1 MENTMLLVASL
12 MYHEKKTLQWGPP
25 AGFGPIP
32 STWLALMLRQ
42 DFSQAH
48 VVAHLG
54 LHLETLGNP
63 RSKCRFAGKN
73 TSKWLMF
80 HCHISLPEGR
90 YPARPIVVTFHVSL
104 LSIKKKKCFK
114 SHRKPCFRKY
124 LGNMNQQE
132 KLDIHIYI
140 YMYII
145 YIYINPKIPC
155 AIVCQFWN
163 PTCPTKSPSVG
174 HNEQKHV
181 FLPHAKLFLVAPQK
195 KKSS

>member
-104 LSIKKKKCFK
+104 LSIQKKKYVSNPIGNRVSGNIWAIWINKK
-114 SHRKPCFRKY
+114 SWIY
-124 LGNMNQQE
+124 
-132 KLDIHIYI
+132 IYI

-145 YIYINPKIPC
+145 YIYIHQPKNTLCHRVPIL
-155 AIVCQFWN
+155 
-163 PTCPTKSPSVG
+163 K
-174 HNEQKHV
+174 
-181 FLPHAKLFLVAPQK
+181 PHLSN
-195 KKSS
+195 KKSICGSQWAETRFFATC

>member
-104 LSIKKKKCFK
+104 LSIKKKNVSNPIGNRVSGNIWAIWINKK
-114 SHRKPCFRKY
+114 SW
-124 LGNMNQQE
+124 
-132 KLDIHIYI
+132 
-140 YMYII
+140 I
-145 YIYINPKIPC
+145 YIYIYVYNIYISTQKYLVPSC
-155 AIVCQFWN
+155 ANFETPPVQ
-163 PTCPTKSPSVG
+163 
-174 HNEQKHV
+174 QKVHLWV
-181 FLPHAKLFLVAPQK
+181 TMSRNTFFCHML
-195 KKSS
+195 SYS